1 LFNLYARV
9 EPAYRQT
16 GAAEARMNK
25 TFLAM
30 LFKSE
35 FIDAMITFSKKLVS
49 VPVNHQL
56 ILEITSTHA
65 SNFIGLNIGKKG

>member
-1 LFNLYARV
+1 
-9 EPAYRQT
+9 
-16 GAAEARMNK
+16 MNK

>member
-1 LFNLYARV
+1 
-9 EPAYRQT
+9 
-16 GAAEARMNK
+16 MNK

-35 FIDAMITFSKKLVS
+35 IIDAMITFSKKLVS

-56 ILEITSTHA
+56 ILEITLTHA